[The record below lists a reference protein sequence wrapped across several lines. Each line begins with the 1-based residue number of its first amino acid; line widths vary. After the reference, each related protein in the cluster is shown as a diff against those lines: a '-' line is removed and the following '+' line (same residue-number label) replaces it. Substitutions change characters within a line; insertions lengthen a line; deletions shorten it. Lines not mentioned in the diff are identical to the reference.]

1 MESHV
6 ECEKGFIVI
15 YNQCGAGLFPQLAWI
30 AYEEGSCGDDHCEYG
45 PTPEKAIEYL
55 KEALDIV
62 DVDWEFERREEYRL
76 DAAAEA
82 RYGRGEE

>member
-30 AYEEGSCGDDHCEYG
+30 AYKEGSCGDDFCQYG

-55 KEALDIV
+55 KEALDIE

-76 DAAAEA
+76 DAV
-82 RYGRGEE
+82 GDRGDDE

>member
-30 AYEEGSCGDDHCEYG
+30 AYKEGSCGDDLCEYG
-45 PTPEKAIEYL
+45 ATPEGAIENL
-55 KEALDIV
+55 KMRL
-62 DVDWEFERREEYRL
+62 EEL
-76 DAAAEA
+76 A
-82 RYGRGEE
+82 

>member
-6 ECEKGFIVI
+6 ECEKDFVVI

-30 AYEEGSCGDDHCEYG
+30 AYREGSCGDDFCQYG

-55 KEALDIV
+55 KEALDIE

>member
-6 ECEKGFIVI
+6 ECEKGFVVI

-30 AYEEGSCGDDHCEYG
+30 AYREGSCGDDFCQYG

-55 KEALDIV
+55 KEALDIE

-76 DAAAEA
+76 DSV
-82 RYGRGEE
+82 GDRGDEE

>member
-6 ECEKGFIVI
+6 ECEKGFVVI

-30 AYEEGSCGDDHCEYG
+30 AYREGSCGDDFCQYG

-55 KEALDIV
+55 KEALDIE

-76 DAAAEA
+76 DSV
-82 RYGRGEE
+82 GDRGG